1 MPRKPRDIEAELKAL
16 QEKARSLRSRQKTQ
30 YGELV
35 LATGADA
42 LSIEE
47 LAGLLLVS
55 LDEAKSNPQAKE
67 GWRRRGETFFQRAGN
82 AGNGKANGT
91 KAPPLHHSN
100 GAAATA
106 SGVAAE

>member
-47 LAGLLLVS
+47 IAGVLLAS
-55 LDEAKSNPQAKE
+55 LDQAKSNSQAKE
-67 GWRRRGETFFQRAGN
+67 GWRRRGEAFFQRAGN
-82 AGNGKANGT
+82 GAGKTNGA
-91 KAPPLHHSN
+91 KAPSLHDSN

>member
-42 LSIEE
+42 LSIDE
-47 LAGLLLVS
+47 LAGLLLAG
-55 LDEAKSNPQAKE
+55 LEETKSNPQAKE

-82 AGNGKANGT
+82 TGNGKANGA
-91 KAPPLHHSN
+91 KAPPVHDSN
-100 GAAATA
+100 GAAAAT